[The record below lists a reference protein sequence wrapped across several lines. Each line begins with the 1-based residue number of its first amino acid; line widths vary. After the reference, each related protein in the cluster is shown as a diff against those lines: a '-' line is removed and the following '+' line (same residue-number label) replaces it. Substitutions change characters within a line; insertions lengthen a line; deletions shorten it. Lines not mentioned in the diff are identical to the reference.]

1 MNKAQTISQIIEL
14 SKSLIKYDLESN
26 LKDIDTLVDNELVK
40 TFDFIRLAIKGN
52 ILKEIIEQQFNELTK
67 EEPISIQQ
75 ELEEQEEVQSNEQ
88 EETDEDKI
96 AEKIF
101 DFANQE
107 HIDELIYEYL
117 EIEKQNELIEYKLT
131 I

>member
-101 DFANQE
+101 DFAKSRT
-107 HIDELIYEYL
+107 HR
-117 EIEKQNELIEYKLT
+117 
-131 I
+131 